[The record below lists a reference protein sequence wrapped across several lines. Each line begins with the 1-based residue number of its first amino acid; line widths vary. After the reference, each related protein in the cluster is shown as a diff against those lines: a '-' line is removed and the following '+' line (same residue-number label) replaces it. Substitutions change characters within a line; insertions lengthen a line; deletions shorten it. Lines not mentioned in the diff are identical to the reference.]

1 MGLTGFN
8 LRRRQAAL
16 KASILKNVTSQK
28 EVEKNTVVK
37 SVEKS
42 GKSEKSF
49 VKESSSDETDKD
61 LF

>member
-8 LRRRQAAL
+8 LRRRQTAL

-37 SVEKS
+37 SVEKN

-49 VKESSSDETDKD
+49 VKESSSGETDKD